1 MWTKPHGMCHLHFG
15 NGLRNSNRNVADYLM
30 GLAHTIGPRRTIY
43 VTVFHC
49 MYPRF
54 NCIHLQCVW
63 LVHLPKNYKVF
74 TALII
79 WPWSSCYIQYILYSS
94 CREAFLWR
102 KRKRPC
108 ATFFGPLGHLR
119 KRVVAGPFTY
129 IHTYTQQKNLWSC
142 QVCQP
147 KVGRYYSTSRYMVHM
162 Y

>member
-15 NGLRNSNRNVADYLM
+15 NGLRNSNCNVTDYLLM
-30 GLAHTIGPRRTIY
+30 GLAYTIGPRRTISY
-43 VTVFHC
+43 SFSTVSQIQLYTFAV
-49 MYPRF
+49 
-54 NCIHLQCVW
+54 CVW
-63 LVHLPKNYKVF
+63 MVHLPKNYKVF

-147 KVGRYYSTSRYMVHM
+147 KVGGRY
-162 Y
+162 